1 MSDIAELERRITAAL
16 ERISRG
22 LDATSVAPQ
31 RSGSN
36 PDSAAPDLAATDLAA
51 KDAEIADLTAALAE
65 EKAVSVKLA
74 SQIVELQRAS
84 REKVALSPAA
94 VDDRL
99 DRMTRQLDVQG
110 LELQRMRKTAV
121 ALREQLRITRE
132 ALAAG
137 LPEPQLINKAMLAE
151 LEALRATRLTEMA
164 EIDGIISE
172 LTPLIEEAAHA

>member
-22 LDATSVAPQ
+22 LDATPVAPQ
-31 RSGSN
+31 T
-36 PDSAAPDLAATDLAA
+36 DAPDLAA
-51 KDAEIADLTAALAE
+51 KDAEIARLTAALAE
-65 EKAVSVKLA
+65 EKAVSAKLA
-74 SQIVELQRAS
+74 AQMVELQRAP
-84 REKVALSPAA
+84 REKAPLPPAA
-94 VDDRL
+94 IDDRI

-121 ALREQLRITRE
+121 ALREQLRVTRE